1 MLGVR
6 WQTGVMSTLPPPP
19 PPRSLSDR
27 APSVPGGVLAT
38 AGARIG
44 AALLDGLLAIVT
56 LGIGWI
62 IWSVVLWK
70 DATSPAKKMLGMR
83 IVDANTG
90 APATMNQMV
99 MREAVGKWV
108 LGYVTG
114 IVSIASCV
122 MLFTTPKRQAVW
134 DYVATTVVVR
144 G

>member
-1 MLGVR
+1 MN
-6 WQTGVMSTLPPPP
+6 VMTDMPPPP
-19 PPRSLSDR
+19 PPRSPG
-27 APSVPGGVLAT
+27 AVPAAAPGGAVLAT

-44 AALLDGLLAIVT
+44 AALIDGLLMLVT

-70 DATSPAKKMLGMR
+70 DATSPGKKMLGMR

-114 IVSIASCV
+114 IVSVASCV
-122 MLFTTPKRQAVW
+122 MLFATPRRQAVW

-144 G
+144 D

>member
-1 MLGVR
+1 M
-6 WQTGVMSTLPPPP
+6 P
-19 PPRSLSDR
+19 
-27 APSVPGGVLAT
+27 APAPGGGTLAT
-38 AGARIG
+38 AGSRIG
-44 AALLDGLLAIVT
+44 AALLDALLAVVT

-70 DATSPAKKMLGMR
+70 DSTSPGKKILRMR
-83 IVDANTG
+83 VVDANTG

-134 DYVATTVVVR
+134 DYVATTAVVR
-144 G
+144 D

>member
-1 MLGVR
+1 MN
-6 WQTGVMSTLPPPP
+6 VMTDMPPPP
-19 PPRSLSDR
+19 PPPSLGTVP
-27 APSVPGGVLAT
+27 AMAPGGATLAT

-44 AALLDGLLAIVT
+44 AALIDGLLMLVT

-70 DATSPAKKMLGMR
+70 DATSPGKKMLGMR

-114 IVSIASCV
+114 IVSVASCV
-122 MLFTTPKRQAVW
+122 MLFATPRRQAVW

-144 G
+144 D